1 MCSVIEEKAAETLDQ
16 TSDIEAGEAT
26 DKEPDQEPEEMEVA
40 VHHQVRYLSLSLSVI
55 SGMNPVRLT
64 RLQMSLVSDLLIPP
78 ANQQSGYC
86 NYRY

>member
-40 VHHQVRYLSLSLSVI
+40 VHHQVRYLSLSVI